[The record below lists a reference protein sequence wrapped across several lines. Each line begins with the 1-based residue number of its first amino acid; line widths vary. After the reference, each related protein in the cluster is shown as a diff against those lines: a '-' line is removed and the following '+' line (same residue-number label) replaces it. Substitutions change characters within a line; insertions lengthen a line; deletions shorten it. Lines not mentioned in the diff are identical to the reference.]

1 MYASG
6 SVVWVTIERKK
17 VTDFVTYL
25 LEFRAWWTYR
35 AYTRGIPPTRGDS
48 KGFHWWSKI
57 KYSVCVCVSVRR
69 RWIEERK
76 NNPTRIRSHTRNIHT
91 FHLVEKLEKE
101 RVKIILLGQACWSV
115 QPISDF
121 RSDKRFHLGFVGL
134 NEVKFEYRWERRW
147 RDRKNQCKSLGTPM
161 TGTDPL
167 V

>member
-57 KYSVCVCVSVRR
+57 KYSVCVCVCVRR
-69 RWIEERK
+69 RWIEEQKTIRPAFAHTHETYTLSIWWK
-76 NNPTRIRSHTRNIHT
+76 NW
-91 FHLVEKLEKE
+91 K

>member
-25 LEFRAWWTYR
+25 LEFRAWWTLSSI
-35 AYTRGIPPTRGDS
+35 YTRGIPPTRGGIVVRKDFTHGR
-48 KGFHWWSKI
+48 KLNI
-57 KYSVCVCVSVRR
+57 PRIPRR
-69 RWIEERK
+69 RWIDERK
-76 NNPTRIRSHTRNIHT
+76 TTRIRSYTRNMHT
-91 FHLVEKLEKE
+91 FHLVGKLEKE
-101 RVKIILLGQACWSV
+101 RVKIILLGQASWGV
-115 QPISDF
+115 QSISDF
-121 RSDKRFHLGFVGL
+121 RPDKRFHLGFVGL
-134 NEVKFEYRWERRW
+134 NEAKFEYRWERRW